1 MADESKLAAQLQKA
15 VEDMTTTQKGMVA
28 AITLTVLLVLV
39 GFGLWASQ
47 ESMGVLFSNLPPADA
62 NRIVEELKKGN
73 TKYELSQDQRTVL
86 VPEARVGDLRLKF
99 AGDGLPKG
107 EGIGFEKLENPS
119 LTTTDFTQKIMYRRA
134 LESQL
139 AKTIMSLQQVSEATV
154 HITPTNDSPFVT
166 EKEDAKASVLLKLKG
181 ARQLPDE
188 NAQAIVNLVAA
199 SVEGLKPEQV
209 VIIDQFSRILSHTGL
224 DPMAG
229 ATDSQKK
236 SQREEEDHLVAR
248 VTQLLEPVVG
258 MGRVRA
264 TARVELDFD
273 KVHTNEEKFDPQSQI
288 ERETKVL
295 EEHETKRDSGPT
307 GVPGTASNVAPATG
321 GGGAAGSS
329 DVKDKKETDTHFE
342 LSKTVS
348 SIEKAPG
355 GVKRMSIAVIVD
367 HASHWTK
374 DAKGEPV
381 ETMVAR
387 TPEELQKLK
396 DQVSS
401 AVGFQAKRGDELTV
415 ENLPFASVTNPKEE
429 QEQRR
434 ERWVSVGRET
444 APVLI
449 YAILGLIVFFL
460 IILPI
465 LRRISAALVKPI
477 PLRVHVAGGGGSGGG
492 GMDGGDGEGPAHVRK
507 YTPLKSV
514 AELEAE
520 IEAEL
525 NAEGASSA
533 PDAQRRTLIKKRIQ
547 ESTMGDPETVAS
559 LVRSWMI
566 EDGR

>member
-1 MADESKLAAQLQKA
+1 MADDSNLAAQLQKA

-47 ESMGVLFSNLPPADA
+47 ESMGVLFSNLPAADA
-62 NRIVEELKKGN
+62 NRIVEELKKSN
-73 TKYELSQDQRTVL
+73 TKYELSQDQRTIQ

-139 AKTIMSLQQVSEATV
+139 AKTIMSLQQVSDAQV

-181 ARQLPDE
+181 ARQLPEE

-209 VIIDQFSRILSHTGL
+209 VIVDQFSRILSHTGM
-224 DPMAG
+224 DAMAG
-229 ATDSQKK
+229 ATDAQKK

-248 VTQLLEPVVG
+248 VTELLEPVVG
-258 MGRVRA
+258 LGRVRA

-273 KVHTNEEKFDPQSQI
+273 KVHTNEEKFDPQGQI
-288 ERETKVL
+288 ERSTKVV
-295 EEHETKRDSGPT
+295 EEHETKRDGVT
-307 GVPGTASNVAPATG
+307 GIPGTPSNVAPAN
-321 GGGAAGSS
+321 GGANTTTPGS
-329 DVKDKKETDTHFE
+329 DVKDKKDTETQFE
-342 LSKTVS
+342 ISKSVS
-348 SIEKAPG
+348 SVEKAPG
-355 GVKRMSIAVIVD
+355 SVKRMSIAVIVD
-367 HASHWTK
+367 HASHWGK

-381 ETMVAR
+381 ETMVPR
-387 TPEELQKLK
+387 TPEELKQIK

-415 ENLPFASVTNPKEE
+415 ENMPFASVTNPKEE
-429 QEQRR
+429 QEERR
-434 ERWVSVGRET
+434 ERWVSVGRDM
-444 APVLI
+444 APNLI
-449 YAILGLIVFFL
+449 YTILGLIVFFL
-460 IILPI
+460 VVLP
-465 LRRISAALVKPI
+465 LLKRISASLIKPA
-477 PLRVHVAGGGGSGGG
+477 PLRVHVAGGGSGGG
-492 GMDGGDGEGPAHVRK
+492 AMELGADGEPVPHVRK

-547 ESTMGDPETVAS
+547 ESTLGDPETVAS